1 MYLSKN
7 DNELCLYAIKHRK
20 VKVDRKDHALDIR
33 NIGMPAAIKRHAEVI
48 AEAIAAQSS
57 TSVVPVDAA
66 LITDDGEI
74 IWYYAI
80 PIPADLDPS
89 RAHATARLHVLL
101 QRPETPD
108 TVKEIAECAA
118 LTGEKAMTVL
128 QERIVS
134 KLPKKSG
141 SLVAVPFVVM
151 RGETKVITHEG
162 ELREKPDT
170 TDPNPLPFSD
180 RGQILGLDRP
190 SRTFTILLD
199 PGEDDRSVDDPCDPQ
214 ADSRPAE
221 TTESGRGRDK
231 VNRKGAGSGKR
242 QKPQTRK
249 YSYDP
254 ETIGDQVAALLTVLK
269 NHTCVHGEKRQGRDR
284 EVRDAIAVEAL
295 SVKSDAAKESRNSAA
310 RKRSSLKR

>member
-7 DNELCLYAIKHRK
+7 DSELCLCAIKHRK
-20 VKVDRKDHALDIR
+20 VEVNRKDHALDVR
-33 NIGMPAAIKRHAEVI
+33 NIGMPAAIKRHADVI

-101 QRPETPD
+101 HRPETPD

-118 LTGEKAMTVL
+118 LTGAKAMTVL
-128 QERIVS
+128 QARVVT

-151 RGETKVITHEG
+151 HGETNVVTHEG

-180 RGQILGLDRP
+180 RGQIFCIDRL
-190 SRTFTILLD
+190 SRTFKILLD
-199 PGEDDRSVDDPCDPQ
+199 PGEDNGSVDDPCDPQ
-214 ADSRPAE
+214 AGSRPAE
-221 TTESGRGRDK
+221 ATQSGRGRGN
-231 VNRKGAGSGKR
+231 VNRKRAGSGKR
-242 QKPQTRK
+242 QKRQTRK

-254 ETIGDQVAALLTVLK
+254 ETVGDQVAALLIELS
-269 NHTCVHGEKRQGRDR
+269 NHVCVHGEERQGRDR

-295 SVKSDAAKESRNSAA
+295 SVKSDTAKESRNSAA